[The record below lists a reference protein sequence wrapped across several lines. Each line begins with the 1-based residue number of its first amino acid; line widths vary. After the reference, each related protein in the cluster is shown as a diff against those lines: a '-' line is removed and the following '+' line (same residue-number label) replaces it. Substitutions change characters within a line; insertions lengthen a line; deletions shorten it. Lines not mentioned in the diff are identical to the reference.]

1 MKSGRRAFMQGLGFA
16 LGAVAVGGVPGRAY
30 PGTPGIRVIADN
42 DFAGDPDGLF
52 QLAHH
57 LLCPTVDVRL
67 VVGSH
72 LHEHEAWSTAPDQA
86 AQAAAKANELLNVL
100 GMAGRVP
107 VLAGAE
113 HAIDVA
119 LRPAMTPAAQAIIQE
134 ALRTDTRAPL
144 YYTAGAGLTDLATAW
159 LNEPRIG
166 RRLTLVW
173 IGGPEYP
180 GTPPPPGPAEAE
192 YNLTID
198 QRATQVIFERSDIDI
213 WQVPRSTYRQM
224 IVGYPELVARLR
236 PAGAVGEYL
245 LGNVERVRQLVAS
258 LPADRGLSVGE
269 TYVLGD
275 SPLVTLTA
283 LQTPFEPDAA
293 SSHYVLRPRPTI
305 DGKGSYG
312 RPAGGRPIRVYD
324 RIDAR
329 LTFEDLYAR
338 LAEHARRVAAARG
351 MKLPQAALARVV
363 SAQTE

>member
-1 MKSGRRAFMQGLGFA
+1 MMPGRRAFMRALGYT
-16 LGAVAVGGVPGRAY
+16 LGAVAVGGVRGRAFA
-30 PGTPGIRVIADN
+30 GTPGMRVIADN
-42 DFAGDPDGLF
+42 DYAGDPDGLF

-72 LHEHEAWSTAPDQA
+72 LHEHEAWSAEPDQA
-86 AQAAAKANELLNVL
+86 ARAAAKANELLTVL

-113 HAIDVA
+113 HAIDDA

-134 ALRTDTRAPL
+134 ALRTDTRSPL

-166 RRLTLVW
+166 RRMTLVW

-198 QRATQVIFERSDIDI
+198 QRAAQVVFNRSDIDI

-224 IVGYPELVARLR
+224 IVGHAELVARLR
-236 PAGAVGEYL
+236 PAGPAGEYL

-258 LPADRGLSVGE
+258 MPEDRGISVGD

-283 LQTPFEPDAA
+283 LQTPIQPDAA

-305 DGKGSYG
+305 DGRGSYG
-312 RPAGGRPIRVYD
+312 RSSGGRPIRVYD
-324 RIDAR
+324 RIDTR

-338 LAEHARRVAAARG
+338 LAEHARRVAAA
-351 MKLPQAALARVV
+351 A
-363 SAQTE
+363 